1 MNYAR
6 IRSTTKKL
14 ENSQGGSTV
23 AGPVDLLKLS
33 SLAGTNEG
41 LSFAFEAIPADA
53 NLISFALA
61 DTMILNSTRD
71 ALKKS
76 RKLPNNLLG
85 ALENVG
91 HFTRIE
97 IGVADKTAALV
108 AAKPLDNSSIL
119 AEFDDLKQ
127 SIQWVA
133 AA

>member
-1 MNYAR
+1 MNHAR
-6 IRSTTKKL
+6 VRSTTKKL
-14 ENSQGGSTV
+14 KNPQDGSAV
-23 AGPVDLLKLS
+23 AGLVDLLKLT
-33 SLAGTNEG
+33 SLTGTNEG
-41 LSFAFEAIPADA
+41 LSLALEAIPADA

-61 DTMILNSTRD
+61 DTMILYGMRN

-85 ALENVG
+85 ALENVC

-108 AAKPLDNSSIL
+108 AAKPLDDSSIL

>member
-1 MNYAR
+1 
-6 IRSTTKKL
+6 
-14 ENSQGGSTV
+14 
-23 AGPVDLLKLS
+23 
-33 SLAGTNEG
+33 
-41 LSFAFEAIPADA
+41 
-53 NLISFALA
+53 
-61 DTMILNSTRD
+61 MILNSTRD

-76 RKLPNNLLG
+76 GKLPNNLLG
-85 ALENVG
+85 TLENVG